1 MGFSRQ
7 EYWSGVPLPPPLLL
21 EREEKNVALAAYFLH
36 LEPLAF
42 LSLTLSI
49 GALKL

>member
-1 MGFSRQ
+1 M
-7 EYWSGVPLPPPLLL
+7 PLPPPLLL